1 MEFNRKIWDENAT
14 FVANFDRKRLE
25 KVLNEIVKK
34 TSYRIN
40 FNEERSFSIRTEKLP
55 NGDDKY
61 ENIRIG
67 HVQDRPCIIEGTE
80 IISPRLAYIIGEIL
94 LGNPDSLNDLIDY
107 KDNIELVPIDNRI
120 DNINTIVNSLNNFD
134 FDNKIAAL
142 KSLKDLCE
150 RKAANQYFDAKMLKE
165 YYAQVSLII
174 KIRLA
179 SEKTDSIN
187 DKKLTKKNP
196 LVN

>member
-1 MEFNRKIWDENAT
+1 MEFNRKILDEKTT

-80 IISPRLAYIIGEIL
+80 IVSPRLAYIIEEIL

-107 KDNIELVPIDNRI
+107 KDNIELIPIDNRI

-142 KSLKDLCE
+142 KSLKNLCE
-150 RKAANQYFDAKMLKE
+150 KKAASQYFDAKVLQE
-165 YYAQVSLII
+165 YYFQVSSII

-179 SEKTDSIN
+179 NEKPDSIS
-187 DKKLTKKNP
+187 DKKLTKKIH
-196 LVN
+196 

>member
-1 MEFNRKIWDENAT
+1 MEFNRKILDEKTT

-80 IISPRLAYIIGEIL
+80 IVSPRLAYIIEEIL

-107 KDNIELVPIDNRI
+107 KDNIELIPIDNRI

-142 KSLKDLCE
+142 KSLKNLCE
-150 RKAANQYFDAKMLKE
+150 KKAASQYFDAKVLKE
-165 YYAQVSLII
+165 YYFQVSSII

-179 SEKTDSIN
+179 NEKPDSIS
-187 DKKLTKKNP
+187 DKKLTKKIH
-196 LVN
+196 